1 VKRLL
6 PVTEVSVLEKGIIVL
21 VSIDNDGVLILVLVV
36 ISRDELT
43 VLSIPA
49 ERVIV
54 VTEFVV
60 VSGSTDD

>member
-1 VKRLL
+1 MKRLL